1 MFYTSIPE
9 LPVVKNMTQTLKL
22 TSAAALLAAG
32 IAAPAAA
39 EFKWDNAS
47 GGYVKIYGQFSPA
60 FQSVDDGV
68 TTTDNLV
75 DNAHSNTRVGMWVRQ
90 PLSSGEFSFNF
101 ETALGLRSSG
111 AVSQTSTPK
120 GIDWD
125 RTDIR
130 KVDFA
135 FKGDWGTV
143 YLGQGSMA
151 TDGVADKSLNNNAM
165 TTYNGIGDFA
175 GSFQFRTAAGGA
187 LSGISISSVTPSLDG
202 GRQGR
207 VRYDSPS
214 FNGFQVALSAGKD
227 VLTPNSNDKY
237 YDVALKYVREF
248 GGTKVAGGV
257 GFSRMDRNG
266 VDRDD
271 TFGTLAVKLENGLNF
286 AFSAGSRKNDGDY
299 TYFLA
304 GYEADWW
311 QAGTTS
317 IAVDF
322 YNGNDFGLAG
332 RKSKSIGV
340 GLNQNID
347 SISTQVYLGYRTHE
361 LSDPGVAYQDV
372 NAVLFGARWRF

>member
-1 MFYTSIPE
+1 MFHTSNSE
-9 LPVVKNMTQTLKL
+9 LPVVMTMTQTLKR
-22 TSAAALLAAG
+22 TSAAALLVAG

-39 EFKWDNAS
+39 ELKWDNAS
-47 GGYVKIYGQFSPA
+47 GGYVRLYGQFSPA

-68 TTTDNLV
+68 QTTDNLV

-90 PLSSGEFSFNF
+90 PMSGGEFSFNL

-111 AVSQTSTPK
+111 GVSQTTTPK

-130 KVDFA
+130 KIDFA
-135 FKGDWGTV
+135 YKADWGTV

-165 TTYNGIGDFA
+165 TTYNGVGDFA
-175 GSFQFRTAAGGA
+175 GSFQFRTAGGA
-187 LSGISISSVTPSLDG
+187 LSGVSISSVTPSLDG

-207 VRYDSPS
+207 IRYDSPS
-214 FNGFQVALSAGKD
+214 FNGFQIALSAGQD
-227 VLTPNSNDKY
+227 VLTPNNNDKY

-248 GGTKVAGGV
+248 GGTKVAGGI
-257 GFSRMDRNG
+257 GFSRRDRNG

-271 TFGTLAVKLENGLNF
+271 TFGSLAVKLQNGLNF
-286 AFSAGSRKNDGDY
+286 AFSAGSRKNSGDY

-311 QAGTTS
+311 QGGTTS
-317 IAVDF
+317 IAVD
-322 YNGNDFGLAG
+322 YYDGSDFGLAG
-332 RKSKSIGV
+332 RKSKSMGV

-347 SISTQVYLGYRTHE
+347 SISTQVYLGYRKHE